1 MKKMTYHI
9 INLLLLAIYSITV
22 WLNPI
27 IFTNLK
33 YILILVGFGV
43 SAYLFY
49 LFNRRKKKRIYRIH
63 KVMLVL
69 AMLITSANIYIYVNI
84 NNILNPIQ
92 LETTQISV
100 YVLKENEN
108 LEFNKDLEL
117 GVSIEIEPTLYENL
131 RLYIEDELGFILSP
145 KMDDNDQNLISALYD
160 QSIPAIMLD
169 VANLGFLEE
178 EVAREFLDKTTVI
191 FTFEKSTEV
200 KDREQITDD
209 FETNAI
215 VFYISG
221 IDHEGDLGWR
231 ARSDV
236 NQLVI
241 VNPDTRK
248 ISFVSLPRDTYV
260 PTTCLNGVS
269 DKLTH
274 AAVRGIQCSIG
285 TIEQYLNVPINHYVR
300 LNFTSFISIFEIIG
314 PTEIYS
320 HYTFSSHGFDYK
332 KGMNLMDAEKALMF
346 ARSRKEVPGGD
357 QTRGLH
363 QQEILKGVFRK
374 LTSPSQIGNI
384 QKIINSTRKFV
395 QTDVV
400 PSTITELLDLLVANA
415 SGWELESH
423 VLEGSSAWRPWPND
437 ASRQYSVV
445 IHTEEQL
452 QQYRQLLDDLRR
464 IPE

>member
-1 MKKMTYHI
+1 MKKQTYHI

-108 LEFNKDLEL
+108 LEFNKELEF

-131 RLYIEDELGFILSP
+131 RLYIEDELGFAISP
-145 KMDDNDQNLISALYD
+145 KMDGVDQDLISSLYD

-169 VANLGFLEE
+169 VANLGFLDEQ
-178 EVAREFLDKTTVI
+178 VAADFLARTSVI

-200 KDREQITDD
+200 IDREPIVED
-209 FETNAI
+209 FKTNAI

-236 NQLVI
+236 NQLVV

-248 ISFVSLPRDTYV
+248 ISFVSIPRDTYV
-260 PTTCLNGVS
+260 PTTCLNDVS

-285 TIEQYLNVPINHYVR
+285 TIEQYLDIPINHYVR

-320 HYTFSSHGFDYK
+320 HYTFSSYGFDFI

-346 ARSRKEVPGGD
+346 ARSRETLPGGD

-374 LTSPSQIGNI
+374 LISPSQIGNI
-384 QKIINSTRKFV
+384 QKIINSTRRFV

-400 PSTITELLDLLVANA
+400 PSMITELLDLLVANA
-415 SGWELESH
+415 SGWELESY

>member
-1 MKKMTYHI
+1 MKKKTYHI
-9 INLLLLAIYSITV
+9 INLLLLSIYSITV

-33 YILILVGFGV
+33 YILILFGFGV

-49 LFNRRKKKRIYRIH
+49 LFNRGKKKRIHKIH

-69 AMLITSANIYIYVNI
+69 ALLITSANIYIYVNI

-131 RLYIEDELGFILSP
+131 RLHIEDELGFILSP
-145 KMDDNDQNLISALYD
+145 KMDDNDQDLIAALYD

-178 EVAREFLDKTTVI
+178 EAVEEFLNKTSVI

-200 KDREQITDD
+200 KDREPIVDD
-209 FETNAI
+209 FKTNAI

-241 VNPDTRK
+241 VNPDTKK
-248 ISFVSLPRDTYV
+248 ISFVSIPRDTYV
-260 PTTCLNGVS
+260 PTTCLNDVS

-285 TIEQYLNVPINHYVR
+285 TIEQYLNVPIDHYVR
-300 LNFTSFISIFEIIG
+300 LNFTSFISIFDIIG

-320 HYTFSSHGFDYK
+320 HYTFSSHGYDFV
-332 KGMNLMDAEKALMF
+332 KGMNVMDSRKALMF
-346 ARSRKEVPGGD
+346 ARIRKELPGGD

-384 QKIINSTRKFV
+384 QKIINSTRRFV

-400 PSTITELLDLLVANA
+400 PATITELLDLLVANA

-445 IHTEEQL
+445 VHTEEQITE
-452 QQYRQLLDDLRR
+452 YRQLLDDLRR